1 MANNTCLIIL
11 IVILVVGIIWFL
23 NQPKPFMRLRHKKV
37 VVGGKEPKLGDQQM
51 GCCELDSGIP
61 DMGVDAG
68 DIMSYKWLP
77 KDQCNRNT
85 QCPRGDLPGCDAN
98 LLPGVSQEQCQAKQN
113 NSFKL

>member
-1 MANNTCLIIL
+1 MSNNIYVIIL
-11 IVILVVGIIWFL
+11 IVILVIGIIWFL

-37 VVGGKEPKLGDQQM
+37 VVGGQQLGDDQQM

-61 DMGVDAG
+61 DMGVGGG

-85 QCPRGDLPGCDAN
+85 QCPRGDLPGCDAT
-98 LLPGVSQEQCQAKQN
+98 LLPGVSQEQCQAKN
-113 NSFKL
+113 